1 MRNATRFKQIFDREI
16 KTLADHYG
24 VGPEATMVQ
33 LTCQI
38 VNTFE
43 RIQAYTFYSIELMP
57 SGEVRPMEPNVILA
71 SFPFSS
77 PDVTFFPL
85 VLAFYILCEEMQD
98 VITDGYAEY
107 FVSAGFLNLFDWL
120 TIGMLLLLWLFE
132 SIYVGSI
139 PAVNTVWQIRLD
151 SFWTLGTVQAHWQ
164 TILGLACFSMITKGL
179 KFTKNVPVM
188 CEIGNTFAHA
198 LFPVGMLLLV
208 VFFLLFAFAVVF
220 QIKFSVSQMNSFDSL
235 GTSLFSV
242 FRGLLGDIDTSGIYA
257 ASRTFGP
264 ILFSLYV
271 TVVLFVAFTVLIAL
285 ICDSFNAVSE
295 IQPTDGV
302 VVSLLAW
309 RNARSNRGGD
319 ESQEEDEP
327 ATEKVEALGLKQQGP
342 QLDPAAGLEQIIQ
355 ALRDEVQ
362 EQQHAM
368 SHRLQAMEKRHEQQS
383 AQIEAGLLHV
393 GRILLEMKS
402 SCQGPKEGSHE
413 PGAAT
418 GRTMEQDRHA
428 VPGKDTNKCA
438 ETSMIVSAN
447 PVRNDHA
454 TNARTKLPDVLVD
467 I

>member
-1 MRNATRFKQIFDREI
+1 MLRSLVGSEMCIRDRNGTIWSQGWVEGSHGCIYQGSWIAEWAMRNATRFKQIFDREI

-164 TILGLACFSMITKGL
+164 TILGLACFSMITK
-179 KFTKNVPVM
+179 VPHSQTR
-188 CEIGNTFAHA
+188 GHQA
-198 LFPVGMLLLV
+198 LCRASSSPRTCPSC
-208 VFFLLFAFAVVF
+208 ARSA
-220 QIKFSVSQMNSFDSL
+220 
-235 GTSLFSV
+235 T
-242 FRGLLGDIDTSGIYA
+242 R
-257 ASRTFGP
+257 SRTR
-264 ILFSLYV
+264 
-271 TVVLFVAFTVLIAL
+271 
-285 ICDSFNAVSE
+285 C
-295 IQPTDGV
+295 
-302 VVSLLAW
+302 SLLECCCSW
-309 RNARSNRGGD
+309 FSFCFLRS
-319 ESQEEDEP
+319 
-327 ATEKVEALGLKQQGP
+327 L
-342 QLDPAAGLEQIIQ
+342 
-355 ALRDEVQ
+355 
-362 EQQHAM
+362 
-368 SHRLQAMEKRHEQQS
+368 
-383 AQIEAGLLHV
+383 
-393 GRILLEMKS
+393 
-402 SCQGPKEGSHE
+402 SCS
-413 PGAAT
+413 
-418 GRTMEQDRHA
+418 R
-428 VPGKDTNKCA
+428 
-438 ETSMIVSAN
+438 
-447 PVRNDHA
+447 
-454 TNARTKLPDVLVD
+454 
-467 I
+467 